1 MIRPYVNGEEL
12 ATRLTKREAF
22 AMAAVQGLAMSGARI
37 DSIAARAVLVAD
49 ALIEALNKP
58 QKGND

>member
-1 MIRPYVNGEEL
+1 MIYKHVYGE
-12 ATRLTKREAF
+12 ASAIDLTKREVF
-22 AMAAVQGLAMSGARI
+22 AMAAIQGLAMSGARI
-37 DSIAARAVLVAD
+37 DSIAERAVLVAD